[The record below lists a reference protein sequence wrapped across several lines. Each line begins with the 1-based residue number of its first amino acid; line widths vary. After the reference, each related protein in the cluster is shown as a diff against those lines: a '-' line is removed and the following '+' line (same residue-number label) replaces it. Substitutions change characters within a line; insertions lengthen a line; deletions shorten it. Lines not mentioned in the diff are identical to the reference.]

1 MIWALIGS
9 PPSTAPLTY
18 LQLASKL
25 PFKLP
30 WHRSLLA
37 TSLGLAEPREPVS
50 VADLLERFD
59 AEALPRDPWVL
70 DPAVVWP

>member
-1 MIWALIGS
+1 M
-9 PPSTAPLTY
+9 
-18 LQLASKL
+18 
-25 PFKLP
+25 
-30 WHRSLLA
+30 RSLLA

-70 DPAVVWP
+70 DPATLKP